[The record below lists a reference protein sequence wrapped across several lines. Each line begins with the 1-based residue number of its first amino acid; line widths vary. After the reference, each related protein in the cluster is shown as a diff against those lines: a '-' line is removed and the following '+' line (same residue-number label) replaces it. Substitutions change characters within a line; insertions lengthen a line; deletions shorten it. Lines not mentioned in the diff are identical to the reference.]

1 MADTSKWRYFNREL
15 SWLDFNRRVLAQT
28 AGSAPLFE
36 RMRFLAITAS
46 NLDEFFMIR
55 VPSVLSARKKRPD
68 KPDIAGLLPKEQLT
82 AIAQS
87 VSGLYGEMAEACERL
102 VQQASALNIRLISR
116 YDGLDQA
123 GQEYCGR
130 LFEQEINPSL
140 TPMVFSR
147 REEEYPFFAGR
158 ALWMGAVLRRPSGD
172 TRFGAVQIP
181 PLLERVIL
189 LPDGNCT
196 MIPVEE
202 IIRARMGSIFPD
214 CEVLSCG
221 CFRLTRDAD
230 LELDEEEPGA
240 LADTVRRMLPLRS
253 QGQVVRLEVEQ
264 EMDKR
269 LAGLLSRITGVPD
282 ELIFRSSAPLDLTF
296 FEKTIYPMNI
306 GDNHRYAAFTPAV
319 PECLQSGEPV
329 FDVMRRRDILLHHPF
344 DSFEPV
350 VEFLRQ
356 AAADEQVVAMRIT
369 LYRVSRESPII
380 DALALA
386 ARMGKQVTAFI
397 EARARFDEERNLTCG
412 QKLEQAGVNV
422 IYGLPG
428 LKTHSKIAL
437 VVRREAEGMR
447 KYTHLGTGN
456 YNDVTARAYTDYSLL
471 TSDMAIGG
479 DALEFF
485 RCLTGSLENP
495 DTEKLVVSPFELRS
509 RFKTE
514 IKKERAMGSDGR
526 ILARMNSLTDKGI
539 IKELYKASCDGVQIR
554 LLVRGA
560 CCLIPGVEGMSENI
574 EVRSII
580 GRFLE
585 HSRAYV
591 FGSGDKRRVYLSSA
605 DWMTRNLDH
614 RVELMFPV
622 TGEEEAARVVYEL
635 ETCMTDAPGTYRL
648 KSGGAYRDTGGKG
661 GISTQKK
668 LLNARRKGSRP

>member
-1 MADTSKWRYFNREL
+1 MAESSKWRYFNREL
-15 SWLDFNRRVLAQT
+15 SWLDFNRRVLAQCT
-28 AGSAPLFE
+28 GSAPLFE
-36 RMRFLAITAS
+36 RLRFLAITAS

-55 VPSVLSARKKRPD
+55 VPSVLKAKRKRPD
-68 KPDIAGLLPKEQLT
+68 RMDVSGLLPKEQLS
-82 AIAQS
+82 AIGQS
-87 VSGLYGEMAEACERL
+87 VTGLYGEMAEAYDAL
-102 VQQASALNIRLISR
+102 MGQASALNMELACPWEKLDDAAREYFDAYYVSETAPQLLPVMLSR
-116 YDGLDQA
+116 SED
-123 GQEYCGR
+123 
-130 LFEQEINPSL
+130 
-140 TPMVFSR
+140 
-147 REEEYPFFAGR
+147 YPFLAGR
-158 ALWMGAVLRRPSGD
+158 VLWLGVVLKWRSGD
-172 TRFGAVQIP
+172 IRFGAVQIP
-181 PLLERVIL
+181 TSVPRIIA
-189 LPDGNCT
+189 LPGEQHC
-196 MIPVEE
+196 MITAEE
-202 IIRARMGSIFPD
+202 LIRRHVNSLFPEY
-214 CEVLSCG
+214 EVLSCS

-230 LELDEEEPGA
+230 IELDEEELGA

-253 QGQVVRLEVEQ
+253 KGQVVRLEVEKG
-264 EMDKR
+264 MDKR
-269 LAGLLSRITGVPD
+269 LLRLLSRMTAVPE
-282 ELIFRSSAPLDLTF
+282 ELIFRSSAPLNLTF
-296 FEKTIYPMNI
+296 LEKDIYPMPL
-306 GDNHRYAAFTPAV
+306 GDAHRYAAFTPVV
-319 PECLQSGEPV
+319 PECLQGGEPI
-329 FDVMRRRDILLHHPF
+329 FDVMRRRDILLQHPF
-344 DSFEPV
+344 DSFQPV
-350 VEFLRQ
+350 VDFLRQ
-356 AAADEQVVAMRIT
+356 AAEDEQVVAVRIT

-380 DALALA
+380 DALAFA

-412 QKLEQAGVNV
+412 HKLEQAGVNV

-437 VVRREAEGMR
+437 VVRREADGMR

-495 DTEKLVVSPFELRS
+495 DTEKLVVSPFELRN
-509 RFKTE
+509 RFKAE
-514 IKKERAMGSDGR
+514 IKKERAKGADGR

-539 IKELYKASCDGVQIR
+539 IKELYKASCDGVKIR

-585 HSRAYV
+585 HSRAYI
-591 FGSGDKRRVYLSSA
+591 FGSGEKRRVFLSSA
-605 DWMTRNLDH
+605 DWMTRNLDY
-614 RVELMFPV
+614 RVELMFPI
-622 TGEEEAARVVYEL
+622 TGEEEADRVAYEL

-668 LLNARRKGSRP
+668 LLNARRKNSQK

>member
-1 MADTSKWRYFNREL
+1 MAGNTEWRYFNREL

-36 RMRFLAITAS
+36 RLRFLAITAS

-68 KPDIAGLLPKEQLT
+68 KQDISGLLPKEQLS
-82 AIAQS
+82 AIGLS
-87 VSGLYGEMAEACERL
+87 VAGLYEETAEAFDRL
-102 VQQASALNIRLISR
+102 VLQCAALGIKLAGR
-116 YDGLDQA
+116 YDELDPA
-123 GQEYCGR
+123 GQEFCDRYFR
-130 LFEQEINPSL
+130 EELDPVI
-140 TPMVFSR
+140 TPLVFCR
-147 REEEYPFFAGR
+147 REEPPFLAGR
-158 ALWMGAVLRRPSGD
+158 ALWMGAVLKWKSGD
-172 TRFGAVQIP
+172 IRFGAVQLP
-181 PLLERVIL
+181 PLMPRLVRTPGESCVL
-189 LPDGNCT
+189 
-196 MIPVEE
+196 IPTEE
-202 IIRARMGSIFPD
+202 IIRAHISRIFPD
-214 CEVLSCG
+214 YEVLSCG
-221 CFRLTRDAD
+221 CFRLTRNAD
-230 LELDEEEPGA
+230 IELDDEEPGA
-240 LADTVRRMLPLRS
+240 LADNVRRMLPLRS
-253 QGQVVRLEVEQ
+253 KGQAVRLEAEKGL
-264 EMDKR
+264 DKR
-269 LAGLLSRITGVPD
+269 LVRLLSRMESVPE
-282 ELIFRSSAPLDLTF
+282 ELVFRPSAPINLTF
-296 FEKTIYPMNI
+296 LEKELYPMTE
-306 GDNHRYAAFTPAV
+306 GDAHRYAAFEPVV
-319 PECLQSGEPV
+319 PECLRECECI
-329 FDVMRRRDILLHHPF
+329 FDVMRHRDVLLHHPF

-350 VEFLRQ
+350 VDFLRQ
-356 AAADEQVVAMRIT
+356 AAEDENVVAVRIT

-380 DALALA
+380 DALELA
-386 ARMGKQVTAFI
+386 SRMGKQVTAFI

-412 QKLEQAGVNV
+412 QRLEHAGVNV

-437 VVRREAEGMR
+437 VVRREEGGMR

-495 DTEKLVVSPFELRS
+495 DTEKLVVSPFELRK
-509 RFKTE
+509 RFKSE
-514 IKKERAMGSDGR
+514 IRKERAKGENGR

-539 IKELYKASCDGVQIR
+539 IRELYKASCDGVKIS

-560 CCLIPGVEGMSENI
+560 CCLIPGVPGMSENI

-585 HSRAYV
+585 HSRAYI

-605 DWMTRNLDH
+605 DWMTRNLDY
-614 RVELMFPV
+614 RVELMFPI
-622 TGEEEAARVVYEL
+622 TGSEEARRVIYEL

-648 KSGGAYRDTGGKG
+648 KPGGAYRDTGGKG

-668 LLNARRKGSRP
+668 LLNARRKGAK